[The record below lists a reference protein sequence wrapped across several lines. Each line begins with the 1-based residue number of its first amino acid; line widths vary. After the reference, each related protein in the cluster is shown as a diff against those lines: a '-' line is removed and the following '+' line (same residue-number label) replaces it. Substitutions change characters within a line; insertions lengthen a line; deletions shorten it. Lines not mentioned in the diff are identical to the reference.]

1 MDSPAPLIRL
11 ASLDDLDA
19 LCGLESLF
27 PGDRLSRRS
36 FRRLLRQGHADILV
50 CDDYGTVA
58 GNVVIL
64 YRQGSRR
71 ARIYSLVVHPN
82 YRRRGIARTLI
93 EEAEKTALARRCDR
107 LGLEVRTDNL
117 TALRLYQSLGY
128 EAAGRIDNYYED
140 HAAAVRLEKLLRG

>member
-1 MDSPAPLIRL
+1 MESLTPFIRP

-19 LCGLESLF
+19 LCALESLF

-36 FRRLLRQGHADILV
+36 FSNLLRQGKADILV
-50 CDDYGTVA
+50 CDDDGAMA

-64 YRQGSRR
+64 YRQGSTR

-93 EEAEKTALARRCDR
+93 KKAEKAARARHCDR

-117 TALRLYQSLGY
+117 PALRLYQSLGY
-128 EAAGRIDNYYED
+128 ETKGRIDNYYED
-140 HAAAVRLEKLLRG
+140 HTAAVRLEKRLTN